1 MNGNPATIVR
11 ELRALMPARAV
22 EEHEARSVAERQ
34 ATKLIKLFNI
44 SQPAVDVGLLADLPR
59 MQIVGKST
67 HQLGGLSGASEW
79 SKGRWLIAVNS
90 DDSITRRRFT
100 LGHEFKHVLDHPFI
114 GVLYPDSSGQP
125 SQERAERICD
135 YFGAC
140 LLMPR
145 VWVKRAW
152 GNGIHD
158 QAALAALFD
167 VSEAAMS
174 VRLQQIGLVEPRQRY
189 RFTAQPVRRYFRTA
203 PVSAP
208 AFPIAA

>member
-11 ELRALMPARAV
+11 ELRALMPVRAV
-22 EEHEARSVAERQ
+22 EEYEARSVAERQ
-34 ATKLIKLFNI
+34 AIKLIELLGVY
-44 SQPAVDVGLLADLPR
+44 QPAVDVGLIADLPR
-59 MQIVGKST
+59 IQVVGRPT
-67 HQLGGLSGASEW
+67 RQLGGLSGSSEW

-90 DDSITRRRFT
+90 DDSVTRRRFT

-114 GVLYPDSSGQP
+114 GVLYPNRTGRSSH
-125 SQERAERICD
+125 ERAERICD
-135 YFGAC
+135 YFAAC

-145 VWVKRAW
+145 PWVKRAW

-158 QAALAALFD
+158 QATLAALFD

-174 VRLQQIGLVEPRQRY
+174 VRLQQIGLVEPRKRC
-189 RFTAQPVRRYFRTA
+189 RFTTQPIRRYFRTA

-208 AFPIAA
+208 VFPVAA